1 VTTGE
6 GQRLRRKLDWV
17 LPELAGATQMFLAH
31 PRISD
36 LYPEYLFSSQC
47 IARASI
53 PLMEAARGR
62 ALDMA
67 EDDPIATPLA
77 KYLEGHIIEEKGHD
91 EWFLEDL
98 EVLGWDRS
106 TVLTRPPSSTVAS
119 MVGAQYYWVLH
130 YHPVAL
136 LGFLT
141 ALESHPPT
149 RPLIDE
155 LITRTGHNPK
165 AFRTLIEHA
174 DLDPDHEEELNILLD
189 GLKLTAEQSAVLGLS
204 GMYSLHMTALS
215 LGEIIDGLDDA

>member
-1 VTTGE
+1 
-6 GQRLRRKLDWV
+6 
-17 LPELAGATQMFLAH
+17 MFLAH

-130 YHPVAL
+130 NHPVAL

-141 ALESHPPT
+141 ALESNPPS
-149 RPLIDE
+149 RSLIDE
-155 LITRTGHNPK
+155 LIARTGHPPK

-174 DLDPDHEEELNILLD
+174 DLDPHHEEELYGLLD
-189 GLKLTAEQSAVLGLS
+189 ELLLTREQSTVLGLS
-204 GMYSLHMTALS
+204 AIHTLHMTAVSIEEIVAVS
-215 LGEIIDGLDDA
+215 L